1 MNPVILR
8 RFFQTCPPI
17 IGFNF
22 RPQVTSGDGSEARNA
37 IAEEVLTLVR
47 RSKILP
53 FMIFDTLKSTK
64 QPTASEAPVS
74 PLCKTCPVVKIAP
87 KSTVECPM
95 MRCPVVKC
103 PVVKIPP
110 KSTAKCPVAK
120 IPPKSV
126 AKCPV
131 VKIPIDKKSG

>member
-1 MNPVILR
+1 MGVFAYALKLA
-8 RFFQTCPPI
+8 FKHH
-17 IGFNF
+17 
-22 RPQVTSGDGSEARNA
+22 
-37 IAEEVLTLVR
+37 LTTVQKYSRMSLV
-47 RSKILP
+47 K
-53 FMIFDTLKSTK
+53 
-64 QPTASEAPVS
+64 
-74 PLCKTCPVVKIAP
+74 CPVVKIPP